1 MTKPMTALHIM
12 DLDVLECIDV
22 LNKENL
28 WPQLKLGYEDVV
40 DEQTAYEAFILAHAV
55 FRTLNFKVSFMTEEQ
70 AKLFWTE
77 HVKDRQPFP
86 FWLFVTPTWS
96 C

>member
-1 MTKPMTALHIM
+1 MTKPMTPTHIM
-12 DLDVLECIDV
+12 NLNALECIDV

-28 WPQLKLGYEDVV
+28 WLQLKLGYEDVV
-40 DEQTAYEAFILAHAV
+40 DEQTAYEAFTLAHAV
-55 FRTLNFKVSFMTEEQ
+55 FRTLNNRVSIMTEEK
-70 AKLFWTE
+70 AKTFWAE
-77 HVKDRQPFP
+77 HVKNRAPFP